1 MHDLND
7 LAYFAAVADH
17 GGFAAAGRA
26 LGMPKSRLSRRIA
39 LLEARLG
46 VRLFQRTTRRFSV
59 TETGKQFLQ
68 HCHAM
73 LASAEAAEALIAE
86 QSAPRGS
93 VSLSCPPVLLYTI
106 VADMLAEFMNDWPE
120 IRLRV
125 MAANRPVD
133 VWQDGV
139 DFALRVRTLRS
150 PLPAE
155 ETIKP
160 LAESPHLLLA
170 RPSLFSTHPRPVLPE
185 DIARLPTLGMG
196 NRPEENLWTLH
207 DEDGS
212 EVHVPHNPRFVVD
225 DMSALRCGVL
235 AGVGC
240 AVLPLLLV
248 HEELARGELVEVL
261 PGWRP
266 TAGQIQAAF
275 ASRRGMR
282 PAVRHLLDA
291 LAGKFARLAAER
303 NQLLPNH

>member
-86 QSAPRGS
+86 QSAPRGT
-93 VSLSCPPVLLYTI
+93 VTLSCPPVLLYTI
-106 VADMLAEFMNDWPE
+106 VGDMLSEFMNDWPE

-125 MAANRPVD
+125 MAANRAVD
-133 VWQDGV
+133 VWEDGV
-139 DFALRVRTLRS
+139 DFALRVRTMRAS
-150 PLPAE
+150 LPAE

-170 RPSLFSTHPRPVLPE
+170 RPSLFATHAPPRVPA

-207 DEDGS
+207 GEDGG
-212 EVHVPHNPRFVVD
+212 EVRVSHRPRFVVD
-225 DMSALRCGVL
+225 DMAALLCAVRG
-235 AGVGC
+235 GVGC

-266 TAGQIQAAF
+266 TPGQIQAAF

-291 LAGKFARLAAER
+291 LADKFARLAAER
-303 NQLLPNH
+303 NRILPNH